1 MVYTFAAPKPAC
13 QRDFSLNL
21 MAESMTEQRRP
32 RILSGMRPTGR
43 LHLGNLVG
51 ALQNWV
57 ELQNR
62 YESYHC
68 VVDWHMLTTD
78 YANTAELQDNI
89 WQMTAD
95 WLAAGLD
102 PGKAVFFVQSRV
114 LEHAELHLLLSMIT
128 PLGWLERVPTYKEAL
143 ENIKDR
149 DIHTYGFLGYPV
161 LQAADILIYKA
172 DAVPVGE
179 DQVPHIELTR
189 EIARRFN
196 VLYPKLE
203 LETRTGTEWAS
214 FIKSVGWGG
223 DLWTRWLEV
232 DSGRARF
239 DDVLDATTR
248 AFKNEDWKIRQTLA
262 NSGIGLQRD
271 VFPEPQTLL
280 TPTPRL
286 PGTDGRKMSKSYG
299 NAIYLSDPPD
309 VVWKKVSTMVT
320 DPARKRR
327 YDPGNPE
334 ICPVFD
340 LHKVFSEQP
349 VIDRVN
355 RECRTAEIGCID
367 CKKLM
372 VEGLNRRLAPIQGKR
387 RIYEQNP
394 EQVWDV
400 LEAGTNRAR
409 KVAQTTMTEV
419 REAMGLART
428 RKKAVSEET
437 NPPAC

>member
-1 MVYTFAAPKPAC
+1 M
-13 QRDFSLNL
+13 N
-21 MAESMTEQRRP
+21 EQRTDRKKKP

-57 ELQNR
+57 ELQSC

-78 YANTAELQDNI
+78 YANTADLQDNI
-89 WQMTAD
+89 WQMTTD

-102 PGKAVFFVQSRV
+102 PVKAAFFVQSSV
-114 LEHAELHLLLSMIT
+114 IEHAELHLILSMLT

-189 EIARRFN
+189 EIARKFN
-196 VLYPKLE
+196 NLYS
-203 LETRTGTEWAS
+203 A
-214 FIKSVGWGG
+214 
-223 DLWTRWLEV
+223 
-232 DSGRARF
+232 
-239 DDVLDATTR
+239 
-248 AFKNEDWKIRQTLA
+248 
-262 NSGIGLQRD
+262 

-280 TPTPRL
+280 TPAPRL
-286 PGTDGRKMSKSYG
+286 PGTDGRKMSKSYN

-309 VVWKKVSTMVT
+309 AVWKKVSTMVT

-327 YDPGNPE
+327 YDPGNPD

-349 VIDRVN
+349 VIDRVS

-372 VEGLNRRLAPIQGKR
+372 VEGLNRRLAPIQERRRQYEDEPGK
-387 RIYEQNP
+387 
-394 EQVWDV
+394 VWQILD
-400 LEAGTNRAR
+400 EGTERAR
-409 KVAQTTMTEV
+409 QVAQATMQEV
-419 REAMGLART
+419 REAVGLAR
-428 RKKAVSEET
+428 KQEAAV
-437 NPPAC
+437 AG